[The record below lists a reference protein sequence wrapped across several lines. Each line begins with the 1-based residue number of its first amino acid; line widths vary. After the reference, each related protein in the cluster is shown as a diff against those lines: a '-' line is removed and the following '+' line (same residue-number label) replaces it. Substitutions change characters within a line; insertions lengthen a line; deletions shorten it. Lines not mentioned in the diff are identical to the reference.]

1 MAWADRNERHYGA
14 LQGLN
19 KAETARKY
27 GEAQFKLWRRGYDG
41 RGEPGIGKTLAG
53 GSGIQVH
60 HQRHRDSLG
69 MIVLVLFMA
78 R

>member
-27 GEAQFKLWRRGYDG
+27 GEAQFKLWRRG
-41 RGEPGIGKTLAG
+41 T
-53 GSGIQVH
+53 
-60 HQRHRDSLG
+60 
-69 MIVLVLFMA
+69 MA
-78 R
+78 VASQASAKP